1 MVKKIDLRRWL
12 VIGTLVLLSSVAS
25 FAKPSESGKK
35 KGCGAQ
41 DKHCSS
47 VPDGG
52 SSAAYLLI
60 AGSACLGAMVVRTR
74 ISKARLS

>member
-1 MVKKIDLRRWL
+1 MVNKIDLRRWL

-25 FAKPSESGKK
+25 FAKPSSGKN
-35 KGCGAQ
+35 KGCGAR

-74 ISKARLS
+74 ISKTRLS